1 MAVFLAGGGVR
12 GGAVYGA
19 TDAHG
24 MAPESDPCSP
34 ADVSATV
41 LSLLGIEPTRE
52 VRTPS
57 GRPVAVFREGKVLDA
72 LVG

>member
-1 MAVFLAGGGVR
+1 MAVFLAGGGVK

-24 MAPESDPCSP
+24 MAPESDACSP

-57 GRPVAVFREGKVLDA
+57 GRPIAVFREGKVIDA